1 MLRAIA
7 LEVPG
12 LCVVAQQ
19 RVGHIG
25 CVDLLDHR
33 LGLVIEAESY
43 QWHSSRTALA
53 RDVRRYTWCA
63 RLGYTVVRF
72 TWEEVMFQPDYVRAV
87 LLDLVALGPARGQFS
102 VLRPDPSVRAP
113 NCPRGWPPSPAP
125 VARLPVPGRGA
136 GRVVVSTSSTSE

>member
-1 MLRAIA
+1 MTTTACARSACAGGAGAGQGAARRQGGRPAGGEPVRVGARAIA
-7 LEVPG
+7 LDVPG

-43 QWHSSRTALA
+43 QRHSSRTALA

-87 LLDLVALGPARGQFS
+87 LLDLVALGPRTRAVR
-102 VLRPDPSVRAP
+102 RPTA
-113 NCPRGWPPSPAP
+113 
-125 VARLPVPGRGA
+125 
-136 GRVVVSTSSTSE
+136 